1 VQREA
6 VFSLLGEVLRQM
18 HSLAGSE
25 IGDAIAAWVVERVDA
40 YP

>member
-1 VQREA
+1 
-6 VFSLLGEVLRQM
+6 M